1 MHDDDLTQQERERFR
16 ALPRQLDPDDS
27 LEERTVRHLR
37 AAGLLRAAPHRVIRF
52 TLSPGWIGAAM
63 AASFAIFAG
72 GFGMGSWLEARHTT
86 QVVTQLHEQDAT
98 RAAAL
103 VQQTG
108 SAYVSAMAALASV
121 SEHSQSPSEISQG
134 REVAV
139 NALHAAAN
147 QLVRLAPEDPLT
159 VQILSG
165 MRRASQQDSTAG
177 NSRLVWF

>member
-1 MHDDDLTQQERERFR
+1 MHDDDLSPDERERFR
-16 ALPRQLDPDDS
+16 TLPRTLDPDDS
-27 LEERTVRHLR
+27 LEERTVRALR
-37 AAGLLRAAPHRVIRF
+37 SAGLLRSAPVRVIRF
-52 TLSPGWIGAAM
+52 PLSPAWIGAAL
-63 AASFAIFAG
+63 AASLAIFVG

-86 QVVTQLHEQDAT
+86 QVVAQLHEQDAT

-108 SAYVSAMAALASV
+108 SAYVSAMAALASA
-121 SEHSQSPSEISQG
+121 SERATSPSEVSQG

-147 QLVRLAPEDPLT
+147 QLVRLAPEDPLA
-159 VQILSG
+159 VNILAG
-165 MRRASQQDSTAG
+165 MRSASQTDSSAG